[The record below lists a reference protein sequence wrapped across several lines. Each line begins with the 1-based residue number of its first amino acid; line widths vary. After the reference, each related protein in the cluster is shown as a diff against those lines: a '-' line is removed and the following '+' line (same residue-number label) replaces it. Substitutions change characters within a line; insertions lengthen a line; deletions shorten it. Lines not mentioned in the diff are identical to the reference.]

1 MISLK
6 FLWYLNFPS
15 VNSSAT
21 PFPNGSIETDNQDSF
36 EDMSETEEPDHIH
49 RVKINTHGR
58 KLNLKLTPIQ
68 HLLSKRSALDD
79 NTWFADGY
87 PSNVSYTPSPKV
99 NSIFLMFTI
108 LGTLILVY
116 VLRYLSIHNA
126 IQSRIL

>member
-1 MISLK
+1 MIPLIRSFYSNK
-6 FLWYLNFPS
+6 KHQND
-15 VNSSAT
+15 
-21 PFPNGSIETDNQDSF
+21 SIETDNQDSF

-99 NSIFLMFTI
+99 NSI
-108 LGTLILVY
+108 
-116 VLRYLSIHNA
+116 S
-126 IQSRIL
+126 QC